1 MGRGGNGP
9 RSDYFKISSISPS
22 KLGVRTPFP
31 TLARN
36 SSAVQL
42 VARTDLT
49 VAARAEDVHEFI
61 LALRAEIVDPDRLG
75 LEGLQRQLL
84 AGFAAQRLV
93 DPLAPGD
100 MPAHGRIPASGLD
113 VLPRGTPLQVEFAAR
128 VENMQV
134 HDRVQ
139 QHRAAVTLAARG
151 PADDAPREVDHREK
165 FFAVVAVHRIE
176 IGKSLCKDNTKQPNH
191 GKTEPLFYRT
201 RDRYRCFAAGSGRKT
216 VTKRETGNEAED
228 RRTRG
233 RRWRQGPETRRGRW
247 KGKIHPPLLSQG
259 GGLRI
264 KRSQPKTAERPARSR
279 GHNTRCQGINSFT
292 SERGQSEAGAAAR
305 TVRGPGPTRGA
316 APLRNPGRASTR
328 RSRHRPDPCGR
339 SSGAVRSAAACSP
352 RYAA

>member
-1 MGRGGNGP
+1 
-9 RSDYFKISSISPS
+9 
-22 KLGVRTPFP
+22 
-31 TLARN
+31 
-36 SSAVQL
+36 
-42 VARTDLT
+42 
-49 VAARAEDVHEFI
+49 
-61 LALRAEIVDPDRLG
+61 
-75 LEGLQRQLL
+75 
-84 AGFAAQRLV
+84 
-93 DPLAPGD
+93 
-100 MPAHGRIPASGLD
+100 MPAHGRIPASRLD

-247 KGKIHPPLLSQG
+247 KGKIHPPPPFA
-259 GGLRI
+259 RR
-264 KRSQPKTAERPARSR
+264 RSPDQAFTAENSGATGQKPGPQHALSRDKLLHLRKGAVGGRSCGKDRQRTGPDSR
-279 GHNTRCQGINSFT
+279 GCPT
-292 SERGQSEAGAAAR
+292 S
-305 TVRGPGPTRGA
+305 
-316 APLRNPGRASTR
+316 
-328 RSRHRPDPCGR
+328 
-339 SSGAVRSAAACSP
+339 
-352 RYAA
+352 